1 MKKRNKILILLTA
14 IALMVGMTAAPVM
27 AKSSSYNGKCYFNGA
42 KIVSDFS
49 SSKIADK
56 VTALQ
61 PGDKVQFK
69 VKYTN
74 KYGKKTNW
82 YLSNE
87 VLQTLEKADAA
98 RKVPKGTGTPE
109 NGGYTYSLIH
119 TDKKGK
125 KTTIFSNEK
134 VGGEAKPAK
143 MEGLEQ
149 ATNATKDWFFIQTL
163 DKGESGELELTV
175 AFEGETEVN
184 DYMDTDGGLAL
195 RFAVDLNTAKADNPD
210 EPDNPVVST
219 PQTGDNSSMLIPF
232 LIMLAAGTALLIL
245 VFARLRRRDEETGG
259 NA

>member
-1 MKKRNKILILLTA
+1 MTKRTKIMILLTA
-14 IALMVGMTAAPVM
+14 IVLTVGMTAVPVM
-27 AKSSSYNGKCYFNGA
+27 AKSSSYNGSCYFDGK

-74 KYGKKTNW
+74 KHNEKTNW

-119 TDKKGK
+119 TDKKDN
-125 KTTIFSNEK
+125 KTTIFSNEE
-134 VGGEAKPAK
+134 VGGEAKPAQ

-163 DKGESGELELTV
+163 DEGESGELELTV

-195 RFAVDLNTAKADNPD
+195 RFAVELKNGNGDK
-210 EPDNPVVST
+210 VVST
-219 PQTGDNSSMLIPF
+219 PQTGDDSSMLIPF

-245 VFARLRRRDEETGG
+245 ALAKRRREEETGG
-259 NA
+259 DVK